1 MRLAQSASL
10 ISTFG
15 GASMNVFGAIVV
27 AAIGLDFV
35 LDLIS
40 NWLNLK
46 ALQLTLPP
54 AAQGIYKEEDYRKSQ
69 NYIRKSTYFGLVRS
83 TFALVVL
90 LAFWF
95 SGGFNFLDQLI
106 RGWELVPVFSGLL
119 YIAILLSAYGLLTLP
134 FSIYGTFVIEER
146 FGFNKT
152 TPKLFILD
160 LLKGLALAAILGG
173 IVLAAIL
180 LLFQYSGTYAW
191 LYCWAAV
198 TGFSLIA
205 QYVAPNWIMPLFN
218 KFTPMAPG
226 ELKEAIAA
234 YTRSVKFP
242 VKNIFVMDGS
252 KRSTK
257 SNAFFTGFGN
267 NKRIALFDT
276 LIAQHSVP
284 ELVSV
289 LAHEVG
295 HYKKK
300 HIIQGL
306 VISIVHT
313 GILFYL
319 LSLVLSSTGLYHAF
333 YVQEP
338 SIYTGLIFFGLL
350 YTPVELALSIIMNAI
365 SRKHEYE
372 ADRFAAETTGD
383 PRNMVEALKK
393 LSSTNLSNLTP
404 HPFYVFLN
412 YSHPPVLQRIS
423 AILGQK

>member
-1 MRLAQSASL
+1 
-10 ISTFG
+10 
-15 GASMNVFGAIVV
+15 
-27 AAIGLDFV
+27 
-35 LDLIS
+35 
-40 NWLNLK
+40 
-46 ALQLTLPP
+46 
-54 AAQGIYKEEDYRKSQ
+54 
-69 NYIRKSTYFGLVRS
+69 
-83 TFALVVL
+83 
-90 LAFWF
+90 
-95 SGGFNFLDQLI
+95 
-106 RGWELVPVFSGLL
+106 
-119 YIAILLSAYGLLTLP
+119 
-134 FSIYGTFVIEER
+134 
-146 FGFNKT
+146 
-152 TPKLFILD
+152 
-160 LLKGLALAAILGG
+160 
-173 IVLAAIL
+173 
-180 LLFQYSGTYAW
+180 LFQYSGTYAW

-226 ELKEAIAA
+226 ELKEAIVA
-234 YTRSVKFP
+234 YTHSVNFP

-295 HYKKK
+295 HYRKK

-319 LSLVLSSTGLYHAF
+319 LSLVLSSSGLYQAF
-333 YVQEP
+333 YIRDL

-350 YTPVELALSIIMNAI
+350 YTPVELVLSIIMNAI
-365 SRKHEYE
+365 SRKHEYQ
-372 ADRFAAETTGD
+372 ADSFAAETTGD
-383 PRNMVEALKK
+383 PQNMAGALKK

-404 HPFYVFLN
+404 HPFFVFLN
-412 YSHPPVLQRIS
+412 YSHPPVLERIA
-423 AILGQK
+423 AIEKIKLQ